1 MIKLS
6 KYSQL
11 LNCTSFHSGIVFRVK
26 QKTIS
31 SYSFSESA
39 AVLTLQLQRKHT
51 NRSNKCFKK
60 RQTKLLFFFNLCL
73 RSQKITKQQANKN
86 FSLLYHKF
94 KSYSPAS
101 SLMASSLN
109 TRLGTRGS
117 KEGIYTCS
125 FEYGAIME
133 TTFLLK
139 LWASQVEFCF
149 IPLPGLNPFWPIS
162 YSYPHLYI
170 YKI

>member
-31 SYSFSESA
+31 NYSFSESA
-39 AVLTLQLQRKHT
+39 AVLTLQLQRKCT
-51 NRSNKCFKK
+51 NTSNKCFKK
-60 RQTKLLFFFNLCL
+60 DKTNYIFFNLCL
-73 RSQKITKQQANKN
+73 RSQKITKQQVNKN

-94 KSYSPAS
+94 KSYSPAP
-101 SLMASSLN
+101 SLMAGSLN

-117 KEGIYTCS
+117 KEEIYTCS
-125 FEYGAIME
+125 FEYGAVME

-149 IPLPGLNPFWPIS
+149 IPLPGLNPFWAIS